1 MREPCP
7 LRTLAGT
14 HGIPARVSLQSWTH
28 HFIHLREI
36 SASSKIFTISSQEIL
51 RVSVGKGALS
61 QISRGPE
68 MVDLLTQLL
77 EKYCLLMLTKDVNE
91 HLRVLHA
98 CIVYISI
105 MCTCITAICIYI
117 FMQSSMENILP
128 FR

>member
-1 MREPCP
+1 
-7 LRTLAGT
+7 
-14 HGIPARVSLQSWTH
+14 
-28 HFIHLREI
+28 
-36 SASSKIFTISSQEIL
+36 
-51 RVSVGKGALS
+51 
-61 QISRGPE
+61 

-128 FR
+128 LC